1 MFLTAHARVLDHLGR
16 ELEEATELPLT
27 WYEVLLY
34 LREAP
39 EGKLR
44 MHELAD
50 SLLLSRSAVTRFID
64 RMADAGLVQRTVCDS
79 DRRGTF
85 VEATVRGSELFR
97 SAAPVHL
104 EGIAEHFTRFI
115 TDDEAAVI
123 ADAMARIAEAA
134 RPGSAAKRLVGSTSA
149 GADDAA

>member
-39 EGKLR
+39 DGRLR

-50 SLLLSRSAVTRFID
+50 SLLLSRSAVTRFVD

-85 VEATVRGSELFR
+85 VEATARGRDLFR
-97 SAAPVHL
+97 SAAPIHL
-104 EGIAEHFTRFI
+104 EGIAAHFTGFLS
-115 TDDEAAVI
+115 DDEAAVV
-123 ADAMARIAEAA
+123 ADVMARIADAA
-134 RPGSAAKRLVGSTSA
+134 RPGSASKRLVGSTSA
-149 GADDAA
+149 GADQAS